1 MSSTAFA
8 PSTRADARTA
18 PLPAARLAWPRD
30 APRTAARASPAR
42 WRHPTPAVLLFAR
55 GVRKMERA
63 LPATTMREMLPRTS
77 STTTYK
83 ATQTVL
89 HQLYEMNPPSYTWL
103 YNYVSLGWTIRWR
116 LFPSPARN
124 ALCYGSFLWLGSYL
138 TGEAGL
144 GLVSD
149 DHTPSPI
156 RQMDQDPVHSLAR
169 KLLRSYLL
177 VKKLQMAVVA
187 VTVVQP
193 PLIRNRYLATFIKL
207 LHVIFL

>member
-193 PLIRNRYLATFIKL
+193 PLIRTVQVRMHDYCSSC
-207 LHVIFL
+207 

>member
-193 PLIRNRYLATFIKL
+193 PLIRTAK
-207 LHVIFL
+207 

>member
-124 ALCYGSFLWLGSYL
+124 
-138 TGEAGL
+138 GEAGL

-156 RQMDQDPVHSLAR
+156 RQMDQDGSGGSDSGAATSDQNSCGQLLFGLHLRQQKSDAWDLESASTSTLQLWHSD
-169 KLLRSYLL
+169 
-177 VKKLQMAVVA
+177 
-187 VTVVQP
+187 
-193 PLIRNRYLATFIKL
+193 
-207 LHVIFL
+207 

>member
-193 PLIRNRYLATFIKL
+193 PLIRNSPSKDA
-207 LHVIFL
+207 

>member
-124 ALCYGSFLWLGSYL
+124 
-138 TGEAGL
+138 GEAGL

-156 RQMDQDPVHSLAR
+156 RQMDQ
-169 KLLRSYLL
+169 
-177 VKKLQMAVVA
+177 
-187 VTVVQP
+187 VQV
-193 PLIRNRYLATFIKL
+193 RMHDYCSSC
-207 LHVIFL
+207 